1 MPKKIARIDG
11 QPRIRYPN
19 ARAEWAG
26 CPMTCPDRC
35 PYEECT
41 MPPEVAASLEPPH
54 WHGWVYDKNGNVV
67 RDSLIRKWAK
77 NYKEAH
83 KWEQ

>member
-1 MPKKIARIDG
+1 MPTRR
-11 QPRIRYPN
+11 PRNGRTWPN
-19 ARAEWAG
+19 AYGTWKG
-26 CPMTCPDRC
+26 CPMTCPESC
-35 PYEECT
+35 PFKECT

-83 KWEQ
+83 K

>member
-1 MPKKIARIDG
+1 
-11 QPRIRYPN
+11 
-19 ARAEWAG
+19 
-26 CPMTCPDRC
+26 
-35 PYEECT
+35 

-77 NYKEAH
+77 NYKEAN
-83 KWEQ
+83 K